1 MESKEYLSEQII
13 TYLGNKRSL
22 LKEIEKEII
31 KIKKKLKKEKI
42 VSCDLFSG
50 SKDRGRNPF
59 FFGTGAGNV
68 FRIQRRV
75 PGCRKKSGEHC

>member
-31 KIKKKLKKEKI
+31 AIKKKLKKEKI
-42 VSCDLFSG
+42 VACDLFSG
-50 SKDRGRNPF
+50 SGVVARMLKQHCSLLHMQF
-59 FFGTGAGNV
+59 QIKHQI
-68 FRIQRRV
+68 IQHIQ
-75 PGCRKKSGEHC
+75 KKNYL